1 MMLFGGLASCE
12 GENPSRLEEMLS
24 VPSRSESGTVE
35 VLTIEAHGHQFE
47 AVVHT
52 PSPSRN
58 TGWAVLMIGGGLGNT
73 LDWDV
78 PGSLIHNGESMQL
91 TISGE
96 PHADA
101 PLLRAALV
109 SEGLTV
115 LHWSTIAHGD
125 PLADQWPT
133 MATARTQAE
142 LLEQA
147 RAALGMLRARPGV
160 RVDRVLL
167 LGHSQGAMRAWSLAS
182 EDRSV
187 AGLILLAPAYFSR
200 DERVAG
206 SLAKQGLSFGEDVV
220 RVCGI
225 RTLAIFGAL
234 DKSSA
239 VNADAALML
248 MNSPGFEKL
257 SVHVLPRLGH
267 QLGPQVGDLSGPID
281 ASVIRT
287 VTEWSLQF
295 VNTP

>member
-1 MMLFGGLASCE
+1 MLLGGLASCE
-12 GENPSRLEEMLS
+12 AENPSR
-24 VPSRSESGTVE
+24 PVE
-35 VLTIEAHGHQFE
+35 VASGSMSPELGSVESVIIEAHGHQFE

-58 TGWAVLMIGGGLGNT
+58 TGWGVLMIGGGLGNR

-78 PGSLIHNGESMQL
+78 PGSLIHNGESMQF
-91 TISGE
+91 TITGE

-125 PLADQWPT
+125 PLADEWPK
-133 MATARTQAE
+133 MATPRTQAE

-160 RVDRVLL
+160 RADRVLL

-182 EDRSV
+182 EDRNV

-206 SLAKQGLSFGEDVV
+206 SLAKQGISFGEDVV

-248 MNSPGFEKL
+248 MNSPGFENL

-267 QLGPQVGDLSGPID
+267 QLGPQVGDRFGPID
-281 ASVIRT
+281 PSVIRT
-287 VTEWSLQF
+287 VTEWSFQF